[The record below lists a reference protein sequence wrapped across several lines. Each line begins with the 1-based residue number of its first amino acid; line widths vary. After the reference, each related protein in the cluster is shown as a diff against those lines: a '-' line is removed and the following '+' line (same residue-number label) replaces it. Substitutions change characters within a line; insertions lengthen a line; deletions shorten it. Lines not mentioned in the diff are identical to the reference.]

1 MVKKPA
7 DRFLLHRGTRGFTMI
22 ELLVVLAI
30 VALLLTIAMPRYFNS
45 VQAAKES
52 ALVQTLKASRDAI
65 DHFYS
70 DKGRYP
76 DSLDELVDQRYLRSM
91 PVDPVLE
98 SATAWVLVPP
108 NGQTKGLVQDIKSAA
123 PGNNRDGKPFG
134 DL

>member
-1 MVKKPA
+1 MVN
-7 DRFLLHRGTRGFTMI
+7 RFCHVVLRVYTRGFTMI
-22 ELLVVLAI
+22 ELLVVLAV
-30 VALLLTIAMPRYFNS
+30 VALLLTIAVPRYFHS
-45 VQAAKES
+45 VELAKES

-76 DSLDELVDQRYLRSM
+76 DSLDELVELKYLRAV

-98 SATAWVLVPP
+98 SSTGWVLVPP
-108 NGQTKGLVQDIKSAA
+108 GGQGRGLVQDIRSTA
-123 PGNNRDGKPFG
+123 PGNNRDGKSFG